1 MSVSGGVAR
10 PGAFAGYAL
19 DLDGTVYLGD
29 HLLPGAGETIAR
41 LRDAGSRI
49 IFLSNNPL
57 RTCAEY
63 AARLT
68 ELGVPTAPGDVLNSS
83 RVMVEYLRTR
93 YAGRRLFVIGERAL
107 REELLEAGF
116 ALTEDPRHVD
126 VVVAAFDRGF
136 DYRKLRI
143 AFDAIRAGARFVAT
157 NRDPYCPVP
166 GGGLPDCAAVIA
178 AIEASTG
185 IRVEEVVGKPSAI
198 MAAAALDRLALPPDR
213 TIIVGDRLETDV
225 AMGVR
230 AGMHT
235 ALVLTG
241 ATRPS
246 DLAAAAVLPEFVL
259 DDLRGLMPRIA
270 AEEPAR

>member
-1 MSVSGGVAR
+1 MSGAETR
-10 PGAFAGYAL
+10 PGAYAGYAL
-19 DLDGTVYLGD
+19 DLDGTVYLGEQ
-29 HLLPGAGETIAR
+29 LLPGARETIVW
-41 LRDAGSRI
+41 LRGAGSRV

-57 RTCAEY
+57 LSCGAY

-68 ELGVPTAPGDVLNSS
+68 RLGVPTEPDEVLNSS
-83 RVMVEYLRTR
+83 RVMVDYLRAR
-93 YAGRRLFVIGERAL
+93 FPGQRLFVIGERSF
-107 REELLEAGF
+107 RDELLDAGF
-116 ALTEDPRHVD
+116 SLTHQRETVD

-136 DYRKLRI
+136 DYGKLQI

-166 GGGLPDCAAVIA
+166 GGGLPDCAAIIA

-185 IRVEEVVGKPSAI
+185 AQVEEVVGKPSAV
-198 MAAAALDRLALPPDR
+198 MARAVLDRLGLPPDR
-213 TIIVGDRLETDV
+213 TIMVGDRLETDI

-241 ATRPS
+241 ATRRG
-246 DLAAAAVLPEFVL
+246 DLVGAAMRPEFVL
-259 DDLRGLMPRIA
+259 DDLRGLLPREA
-270 AEEPAR
+270 AEGRLR

>member
-1 MSVSGGVAR
+1 VSGAEAR
-10 PGAFAGYAL
+10 PGAYDGYAL
-19 DLDGTVYLGD
+19 DLDGTVYLGEQ
-29 HLLPGAGETIAR
+29 LLPGARETIAC
-41 LRDAGSRI
+41 LRDAGRGV
-49 IFLSNNPL
+49 IFLTNNPL
-57 RTCAEY
+57 QSCEGF

-68 ELGVPTAPGDVLNSS
+68 RLGVPTAPDDVVNSS
-83 RVMVEYLRTR
+83 RVMVAYLRTR
-93 YAGRRLFVIGERAL
+93 FPGRRLFVIGERSL

-116 ALTEDPRHVD
+116 CLTEEPKHVD

-136 DYRKLRI
+136 DYRKLQI

-185 IRVEEVVGKPSAI
+185 SRVEEVVGKPSPV
-198 MAAAALDRLALPPDR
+198 MARSALDRLGVPPGR
-213 TIIVGDRLETDV
+213 TILVGDRLETDI

-241 ATRPS
+241 ATRRA
-246 DLAAAAVLPEFVL
+246 DLAAASVHPEFIL
-259 DDLRGLMPRIA
+259 DDLRGLLPGA
-270 AEEPAR
+270 AAGGRVS